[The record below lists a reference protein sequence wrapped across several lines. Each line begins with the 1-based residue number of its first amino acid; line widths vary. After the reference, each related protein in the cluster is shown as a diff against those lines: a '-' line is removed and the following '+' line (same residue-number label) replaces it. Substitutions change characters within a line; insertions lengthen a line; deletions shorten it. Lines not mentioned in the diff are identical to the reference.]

1 MTFQGYFDR
10 TREKLLNFLDG
21 FLKEKKPG
29 MARLNPWG
37 GDVLRRL
44 SGFTRKGK
52 LIRGGLACLGC
63 EMAARR
69 VSADAVRTGAALELV
84 QSALLIH
91 DDIMDRD
98 TQRRGAP
105 SLHRQYSLLAEQ
117 EGLRDPHHFG
127 VSMGICA
134 GEIAIFLAFEALA
147 GLAGPR
153 SRTVAVHKLFAG
165 TFGLVGLGQMLDIH
179 AGASVRPVRERDVLD
194 IYRFKTAR
202 YSFSLPLAAGWVLGG
217 GKPAV
222 RTQLEDL
229 GETLGLIFQIKDDEL
244 GLFGD
249 ERVLGK
255 PVGSDIR
262 QGKKTLI
269 SLRLLGRAA
278 PGEREALMGV
288 FGCADASEED
298 VRFVR
303 ELALKYQVDVDVRQT
318 MTRYGRRARAVIRSL
333 PVEAAYKEVLETL
346 LEFSLTRRK

>member
-1 MTFQGYFDR
+1 MTFQAYFDR

-21 FLKEKKPG
+21 FLREKKSG
-29 MARLNPWG
+29 MARLKPWG
-37 GDVLRRL
+37 GDVLQRL
-44 SGFTRKGK
+44 AGFTRKGK
-52 LIRGGLACLGC
+52 LIRGGLVCLGC
-63 EMAARR
+63 EMTARR
-69 VSADAVRTGAALELV
+69 ISADAVRAGAALELI

-105 SLHRQYSLLAEQ
+105 SLHRQYSLLAEK
-117 EGLRDPHHFG
+117 EGIRDPHHFG

-153 SRTVAVHKLFAG
+153 SRAAAFQKLFAG

-179 AGASVRPVRERDVLD
+179 AGASVRPVREREVLD

-202 YSFSLPLAAGWVLGG
+202 YSFSLPLAAGWILGG
-217 GKPAV
+217 GKPAG
-222 RTQLEDL
+222 RAQLERL

-244 GLFGD
+244 GLFGEED
-249 ERVLGK
+249 VLGK

-269 SLRLLGRAA
+269 HLRLLDRAT
-278 PGEREALMGV
+278 PGERKALAAV
-288 FGCADASEED
+288 FGRADASEED

-303 ELALKYQVDVDVRQT
+303 ELAL
-318 MTRYGRRARAVIRSL
+318 RYGVDGEVRKTMARYGARARAAIRSL
-333 PVEAAYKEVLETL
+333 PIEAALREVLESL